1 MVFGVNSTD
10 YNTLLPKIE
19 ERVSDL
25 LARMTT
31 AEKVG
36 QLWQLPPVEFV
47 GLDGDQPLWK
57 ERQGVPED
65 IRAGRVGS
73 LLNLADPAK
82 VNEYQRLAVQGSR
95 LGIPLLIGA
104 DVIHGFRTIF
114 PIPLGAACSWNPA
127 LLQAAARLAA
137 AEASAVGI
145 DWTFAP
151 MVDIARDPRWGR
163 IAEGS
168 GEDVY
173 LTSQLAAAQVR
184 GFQAEDLPSG
194 RRVVACPKHFVGYG
208 AAEAGR
214 DYNTVDISERTL
226 RDVYFPP
233 FQAALKAGAGTIMTS
248 FNELSGVPATM
259 NEFILRGVLRGEW
272 GWQGVTVSDYESVSE
287 LLNHGSV
294 RDLRDAAEEC
304 LKAGLD
310 IEMVSAA
317 YHEHLA
323 ELIEQGAVDV
333 ALLDEAVRRVLR
345 LKFRLGLF
353 EQPYVDEAKVASAML
368 RPEALETALELARQS
383 VVLLKNDGGVLPLA
397 AGQQKLAVIGP
408 LANHRRALLGCWT
421 IFGRDDETRNI
432 LERLQVE
439 QDVTFALGCTVR
451 GNEAQDF
458 GTAIAAAQS
467 ANVVLL
473 VLGEDHDHSGEA
485 RSRTRLGLPGQQQ
498 ALADAIFDT
507 GKPVVTVLLSGR
519 PLVVPELAE
528 RSAALLAA
536 WHGGTQAGQALAD
549 ILFGRVNPSGKLAA
563 SWPRSVGQLPMTYA
577 HKSTGRPFDSAGV
590 TQFGEPFKSRYIDED
605 NSPLFPFGYGLSYA
619 AFEYSALRVTPT
631 VPLTGSVQ
639 ISVQIKNVGP
649 RAGTEVV
656 QVYVRDLLGSVTRPV
671 RELKRFARVDLSAG
685 EAREVKFQL
694 PVAQLAFCRRDGSFG
709 PEAGEFQ
716 IFVGGDSQA
725 SLSAAF
731 TVTK

>member
-1 MVFGVNSTD
+1 MVHAMNSSD
-10 YNTLLPKIE
+10 YNVLLPEIE
-19 ERVSDL
+19 QRVSEVL
-25 LARMTT
+25 SRMTLT
-31 AEKVG
+31 EKIG
-36 QLWQLPPVEFV
+36 QLWQIPPVEFD
-47 GLDGDQPLWK
+47 GLQGDEVRWR
-57 ERQGVPED
+57 ERPGLAEL

-73 LLNLADPAK
+73 LLNLADPVK

-95 LGIPLLIGA
+95 LGIPLIVGS

-127 LLQAAARLAA
+127 LLQASARVAA

-194 RRVVACPKHFVGYG
+194 RRVVACPKHFVAYG

-226 RDVYFPP
+226 RDVYLPP
-233 FQAALKAGAGTIMTS
+233 FQAALKAGAGTIMTA

-259 NEFILRGVLRGEW
+259 NEFILRDVLRGEW
-272 GWQGVTVSDYESVSE
+272 GWQGVVVSDYESVSE

-294 RDLRDAAEEC
+294 RDLQDAAEQC
-304 LKAGLD
+304 LRAGLD

-317 YHEHLA
+317 YHTHLT
-323 ELIEQGAVDV
+323 ELIKQGAVDV
-333 ALLDEAVRRVLR
+333 GLLDEAVRRVLR

-353 EQPYVDEAKVASAML
+353 EQPYVDEAKVQSAML
-368 RPEALETALELARQS
+368 QPEALKTALQLAQQS
-383 VVLLKNDGGVLPLA
+383 IVLLKNDQNVLPLR
-397 AGQQKLAVIGP
+397 AGQKIAVIGP
-408 LANHRRALLGCWT
+408 LANHRRTLLGCWT
-421 IFGRDDETRNI
+421 IFGREDETKSI
-432 LERLQVE
+432 LEALQAV
-439 QDVTFALGCTVR
+439 QDVSFAEGCSVR
-451 GNEAQDF
+451 GNEPQDF
-458 GTAIAAAQS
+458 SAALAVAQG
-467 ANVVLL
+467 ADVVLL
-473 VLGEDHDHSGEA
+473 VLGEDHDLSGEA

-507 GKPVVTVLLSGR
+507 GKPVVTVILSGR
-519 PLVVPELAE
+519 PLVVPELAQ

-577 HKSTGRPFDSAGV
+577 HKNTGRPFDSAGV
-590 TQFGEPFKSRYIDED
+590 TQFGEPFKSRYVDED

-619 AFEYSALRVTPT
+619 AFEYSALQVTPT
-631 VPLTGSVQ
+631 LPLSGTLQ
-639 ISVQIKNVGP
+639 ISVQVKNTSSHS
-649 RAGTEVV
+649 GTEVV
-656 QVYVRDLLGSVTRPV
+656 QVYVRDLMGSVTRPV
-671 RELKRFARVDLSAG
+671 RELKRFARVDLQAG
-685 EAREVKFQL
+685 EAKEVKFQL
-694 PVAQLAFCRRDGSFG
+694 PAAQLAFCGKDGRVAA
-709 PEAGEFQ
+709 EAGEFQ
-716 IFVGGDSQA
+716 LFVGGDSQA
-725 SLSAAF
+725 SLSTSF
-731 TVTK
+731 TLTA